1 MKALFQKAIL
11 LMGAT
16 VFFLSCEKENT
27 IPESELIERKDIV
40 LTRSQMDFVQSN
52 NKFALDLFK
61 KVSEEE
67 EGKSMVISPLSVT
80 FALGMVNNGAAG
92 ETLREISKTLGYNE
106 ESDLNSFC
114 KTMLEQITE
123 IDPST
128 KLEIANMSVAD
139 KEQILL
145 KEDFIQSVQKN
156 YKAYICY
163 KDFLK
168 EDVQNFINQWCEEKT
183 HGMIKNFFNRKITTS
198 DLILLLNAT
207 YFKGVWTNKF
217 KKSDSKK
224 EKFTLEDGNKI
235 SVNMMH
241 QQDKFNYGQ
250 IGGVCKMMT
259 LPYGNQ
265 AFRMVLLLP
274 EEGKTI
280 DNLKFSLDQE
290 LWNKIINNQIGR
302 ETDVK
307 IPSFEMESR
316 KSIKAALKAL
326 GVEKAFIPEEGNF
339 SRMIEYDEARGITD
353 VLHKA
358 RIKVDEEGSEVAA
371 ITAITFAYGACGSV
385 EQDLSVSEF
394 HADRPFIYAITEVS
408 TGAILFMGQYTGR

>member
-1 MKALFQKAIL
+1 
-11 LMGAT
+11 MGAT

-128 KLEIANMSVAD
+128 KLEIANMSVVD
-139 KEQILL
+139 KGQLL
-145 KEDFIQSVQKN
+145 IKEDFIQSVQKN
-156 YKAYICY
+156 YKAYVCY

-198 DLILLLNAT
+198 DFMLFLNAT

-274 EEGKTI
+274 EEGNTI
-280 DNLKFSLDQE
+280 DDLKLSLDQE
-290 LWNKIINNQIGR
+290 LWNRIINNQNGR

-307 IPSFEMESR
+307 IPSFEMESGN

-326 GVEKAFIPEEGNF
+326 GVEKAFIPEEGDF
-339 SRMIEYDEARGITD
+339 SRMIEYDGSLGIAD

-371 ITAITFAYGACGSV
+371 ITAIIYGYGAYSSV